1 MKYLIGKYI
10 MIFIFGF
17 ILGTVGM
24 RVYLLLW
31 PSSSAPAET
40 TQASWYSRK
49 ECIST
54 KNPNALMANGEP
66 LDDGA
71 LTCASWDYSFG
82 AKLRVVRPNNGHSVV
97 VTVTDRGPA
106 KRLYKDGRTLDLSRR
121 AFLTLAPLEVGVIKV
136 TFSKIK

>member
-1 MKYLIGKYI
+1 MKGLIIFSAGFLIGFVI
-10 MIFIFGF
+10 HQ
-17 ILGTVGM
+17 T
-24 RVYLLLW
+24 YLKLRAK
-31 PSSSAPAET
+31 PVAAET

-49 ECIST
+49 ECISA
-54 KNPNALMANGEP
+54 KNPNALMANGQP

-82 AKLRVVRPNNGHSVV
+82 AKLRVRRPDNGHSVV

-136 TFSKIK
+136 TFSKVK

>member
-1 MKYLIGKYI
+1 MKGLIIFSAGFLIGFVI
-10 MIFIFGF
+10 HQ
-17 ILGTVGM
+17 T
-24 RVYLLLW
+24 YLKLRAK
-31 PSSSAPAET
+31 PVAAET

-49 ECIST
+49 ECISA

-82 AKLRVVRPNNGHSVV
+82 TKLRVVRPDNGHSVV

>member
-1 MKYLIGKYI
+1 MKGLIIFSAGFLIGFVI
-10 MIFIFGF
+10 HQ
-17 ILGTVGM
+17 T
-24 RVYLLLW
+24 YLKLRAK
-31 PSSSAPAET
+31 PVAAET
-40 TQASWYSRK
+40 TETSWYSRK

-82 AKLRVVRPNNGHSVV
+82 TKLRVVRPDNGHSVV

>member
-1 MKYLIGKYI
+1 MKGLIIFSAGFLIGFVI
-10 MIFIFGF
+10 HQ
-17 ILGTVGM
+17 T
-24 RVYLLLW
+24 YLKLRAK
-31 PSSSAPAET
+31 PVAAET

-49 ECIST
+49 ECISA
-54 KNPNALMANGEP
+54 KNPNALMANGQP

-82 AKLRVVRPNNGHSVV
+82 AKLRVRRPDNGHSVV

>member
-1 MKYLIGKYI
+1 MKGLIIFSAGFLIGFVI
-10 MIFIFGF
+10 HQ
-17 ILGTVGM
+17 T
-24 RVYLLLW
+24 YLKLRAK
-31 PSSSAPAET
+31 PVAAET

-49 ECIST
+49 ECISA
-54 KNPNALMANGEP
+54 KNPNALMANGQP

-82 AKLRVVRPNNGHSVV
+82 TKLRVRRPDNGHSVV

-136 TFSKIK
+136 TVEKIK

>member
-1 MKYLIGKYI
+1 MKGLIIFSAGFLIGFVI
-10 MIFIFGF
+10 HQ
-17 ILGTVGM
+17 T
-24 RVYLLLW
+24 YLKLRAK
-31 PSSSAPAET
+31 PVAAET

-49 ECIST
+49 ECISA
-54 KNPNALMANGEP
+54 KNPNALMANGQP

-82 AKLRVVRPNNGHSVV
+82 AKLRVRRPDNGHSVV

-136 TFSKIK
+136 TVEKIK

>member
-1 MKYLIGKYI
+1 MKGLIIFSAGFLIGFVI
-10 MIFIFGF
+10 HQ
-17 ILGTVGM
+17 T
-24 RVYLLLW
+24 YLKLRAK
-31 PSSSAPAET
+31 PVAAET

-82 AKLRVVRPNNGHSVV
+82 TKLRVVRPDNGHSVV

>member
-1 MKYLIGKYI
+1 MKGLIIFSAGFLIGFVI
-10 MIFIFGF
+10 HQ
-17 ILGTVGM
+17 T
-24 RVYLLLW
+24 YLKLRAK
-31 PSSSAPAET
+31 PVAAET

-82 AKLRVVRPNNGHSVV
+82 TKLRVRRPDNGHSVV

>member
-1 MKYLIGKYI
+1 MKGLIIFSAGFLIGFVI
-10 MIFIFGF
+10 HQ
-17 ILGTVGM
+17 T
-24 RVYLLLW
+24 YLKLRAK
-31 PSSSAPAET
+31 PVAAET
-40 TQASWYSRK
+40 TETSWYSRK

-82 AKLRVVRPNNGHSVV
+82 TKLRVRRPDNGHSVV

>member
-1 MKYLIGKYI
+1 MKGLIIFSAGFLIGFVI
-10 MIFIFGF
+10 HQ
-17 ILGTVGM
+17 T
-24 RVYLLLW
+24 YLKLRAK
-31 PSSSAPAET
+31 PVAAET

-49 ECIST
+49 ECISA
-54 KNPNALMANGEP
+54 KNPNALMANGQP

-82 AKLRVVRPNNGHSVV
+82 TKLRVRRPDNGHSVV